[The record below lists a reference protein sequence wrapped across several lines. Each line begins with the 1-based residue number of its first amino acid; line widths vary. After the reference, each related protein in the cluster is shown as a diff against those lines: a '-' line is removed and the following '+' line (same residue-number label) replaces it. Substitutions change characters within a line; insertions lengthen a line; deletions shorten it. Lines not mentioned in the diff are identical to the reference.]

1 MNTYKDFGPFDGKI
15 WLNVAGEGPLPHVAM
30 EALKDAVEWKLQPF
44 LLTVPKFL
52 SVPQQLKAAIA
63 TLIHLD
69 PQDII
74 LGNSATYGIHMLAN
88 GLVLNNSDEVLL
100 MQNDFPSN
108 ILPWIALRKKGVV
121 IRELKPQNHV
131 LTIDEIT
138 SAVSPSTKVL
148 CLSWVHT
155 FSGHKIDVAKIG
167 SFCREKGIIFILN
180 ASQAIGAFPVDVSQ
194 LAVDAVVCAGYKWLC
209 GPYATGFCWIRPEVR
224 QRLQYNH
231 AYWQAVL
238 NESQL
243 NSVEPIS
250 DFELTS
256 ARHYDMFA
264 TANFFNY
271 LPWHASVTYFEK
283 LGMEKVAQYNQ
294 QLVGMIIDGVD
305 KSHFSF
311 ISPTE
316 PDQRTNLVVLTC
328 QNPEQ
333 NEAVFN
339 RLKEAG
345 IFGAFWKG
353 NIRVSPHIHNTR
365 NEIDRFI
372 RVINSFF
379 AEPKVSA

>member
-1 MNTYKDFGPFDGKI
+1 
-15 WLNVAGEGPLPHVAM
+15 
-30 EALKDAVEWKLQPF
+30 
-44 LLTVPKFL
+44 
-52 SVPQQLKAAIA
+52 
-63 TLIHLD
+63 
-69 PQDII
+69 
-74 LGNSATYGIHMLAN
+74 
-88 GLVLNNSDEVLL
+88 
-100 MQNDFPSN
+100 
-108 ILPWIALRKKGVV
+108 
-121 IRELKPQNHV
+121 
-131 LTIDEIT
+131 
-138 SAVSPSTKVL
+138 
-148 CLSWVHT
+148 
-155 FSGHKIDVAKIG
+155 
-167 SFCREKGIIFILN
+167 
-180 ASQAIGAFPVDVSQ
+180 
-194 LAVDAVVCAGYKWLC
+194 AGYKWLC